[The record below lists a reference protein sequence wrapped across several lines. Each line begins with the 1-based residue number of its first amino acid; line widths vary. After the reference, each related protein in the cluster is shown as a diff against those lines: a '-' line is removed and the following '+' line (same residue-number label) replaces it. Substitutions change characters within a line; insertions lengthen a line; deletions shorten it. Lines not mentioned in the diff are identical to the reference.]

1 MLMNVIAVP
10 IAYATELFAGIVY
23 VLALASV
30 EGWKMCL
37 PASPR
42 TNV

>member
-1 MLMNVIAVP
+1 MAIVTTCEVMFMNVIAVP

-30 EGWKMCL
+30 DG
-37 PASPR
+37 
-42 TNV
+42 